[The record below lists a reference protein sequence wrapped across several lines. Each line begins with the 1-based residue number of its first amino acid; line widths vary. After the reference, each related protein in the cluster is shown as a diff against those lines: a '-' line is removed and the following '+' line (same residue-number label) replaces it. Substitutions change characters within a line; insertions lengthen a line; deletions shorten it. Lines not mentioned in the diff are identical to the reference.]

1 MKLEKLFAFAL
12 CAALLLAI
20 YCIFIYA
27 PTETSMGDVQRIFY
41 FHVPSAWTGFLG
53 IFLVFVFS
61 VMFLAKGTREWDI
74 RAAAAAEVGAIFC
87 TMVLISGPLWAKP
100 VWGIY
105 WTWDARL
112 TSFFVLWLIYLGYL
126 LLRRLLETPLQRA
139 RLSAVFGII
148 GAIDVPIVY
157 MSNRWWRTQ
166 HPQPVI
172 AGGENSGLDAR
183 MLITLMISLTA
194 FTLLFFYL
202 WRMRCKLDRSADRL
216 EAVQRQM
223 QAKIQEAR

>member
-1 MKLEKLFAFAL
+1 MRSFNWLMFPTIILML
-12 CAALLLAI
+12 ISIYAI
-20 YCIFIYA
+20 FLYA
-27 PTETSMGDVQRIFY
+27 PTEASMGEVQRIFY

-53 IFLVFVFS
+53 IFLVFLCS
-61 VMFLAKGTREWDI
+61 ILFLIKGERAWDI
-74 RAAAAAEVGAIFC
+74 RASAAAEVGALFT

-126 LLRRLLETPLQRA
+126 LLRRLLESPLQRA
-139 RLSAVFGII
+139 RLSAVFAII

-166 HPQPVI
+166 HPQPVM
-172 AGGENSGLDAR
+172 AGGESSGLDPS
-183 MLITLMISLTA
+183 MLLTFLLAMTA
-194 FTLLFFYL
+194 FTFLFFLL
-202 WRMRCKLDRSADRL
+202 WCLRCRIDQSSDRL
-216 EAVQRQM
+216 ETLQRELQNR
-223 QAKIQEAR
+223 IQEEK